1 MFAVKS
7 MDVNYNLLKLKLDMV
22 YRNIPMEEASKTY
35 TEIVSAVQ
43 PPETPL
49 QKTEPPKRERKKI
62 KALVPKSNK

>member
-1 MFAVKS
+1 

-35 TEIVSAVQ
+35 AEIVSAVQ

-49 QKTEPPKRERKKI
+49 KVAPAKRERKKI

>member
-1 MFAVKS
+1 
-7 MDVNYNLLKLKLDMV
+7 MV

-35 TEIVSAVQ
+35 SEIVSAVQ

-49 QKTEPPKRERKKI
+49 QVTPAKRERKKI